1 MHTGAQTNKQTNKA
15 RIHLEIHEQVHNIKM
30 KAFLNAQDLNE
41 RETFHKKGVSNRS
54 VRLHFE
60 SDGRTRSSTAP
71 CCPLED
77 SNEPTEASRRSR
89 DSRIND

>member
-1 MHTGAQTNKQTNKA
+1 MHTGAQTNKA
-15 RIHLEIHEQVHNIKM
+15 RMHLETHEQVHNIKM

-41 RETFHKKGVSNRS
+41 CEIFHKKGVSNRS

-60 SDGRTRSSTAP
+60 SDGRTRSNTAP

-77 SNEPTEASRRSR
+77 SNEPTKASQRSR